1 MKPRDTAASSNGD
14 ATPEELQALL
24 RRRAPEQQAE
34 LERTWHLT
42 GYAPHASDVV
52 PEEVKRATEMFEV
65 ALKAS
70 TSTPR
75 LQGRPPVRHRR
86 SFAWPGAVVTAVVVG
101 LVALVWFLF
110 IPVTVQAPPETTRA
124 IMLADGS
131 RVVLNSGAVL
141 AYHRGLWRST
151 RTVTLGGEAYFEVAR
166 ETRPFVVQTF
176 NAEVEVLGTTFT
188 VRARPDDV
196 ASATTVLLRTGSVQF
211 SSRNTQ
217 ASPVALAP
225 GQMSRIVGNGLPPT
239 APVPFNEALAF
250 LWLDGGFAFI
260 DGPLSALFIELERK
274 YGIDI
279 EISPSF
285 AIEDTLTWIQPSLES
300 AEEALVDICALTGC
314 RFERKQG
321 GFSITRMEEVPE
333 R

>member
-1 MKPRDTAASSNGD
+1 MRPRDTAAFSNGD
-14 ATPEELQALL
+14 ATPEELKALL
-24 RRRAPEQQAE
+24 RRCAPEQQAE
-34 LERTWHLT
+34 LEQTWHLT
-42 GYAPHASDVV
+42 GYVPQVPDVAPG
-52 PEEVKRATEMFEV
+52 EVKQAAEMFEV
-65 ALKAS
+65 ALQTS
-70 TSTPR
+70 VSTPR
-75 LQGRPPVRHRR
+75 SLDRPPVRRR
-86 SFAWPGAVVTAVVVG
+86 RLFIWQGALVTATVVG
-101 LVALVWFLF
+101 CAVLVWFLF

-124 IMLADGS
+124 ITLADGS

-141 AYHRGLWRST
+141 AYHRSLWRST

-188 VRARPDDV
+188 VRARPDDE
-196 ASATTVLLRTGSVQF
+196 APATTVLLRAGSVQL
-211 SSRNTQ
+211 SSRSTQ

-225 GQMSRIVGNGLPPT
+225 GQMSRIVGDGLPPT
-239 APVPFNEALAF
+239 APVPFNEAVAF

-260 DGPLSALFIELERK
+260 DGPLSALFIELERR

-285 AIEDTLTWIQPSLES
+285 AIDDTLAWIQPSLES

-321 GFSITRMEEVPE
+321 GFSITSMEEILE